1 MTLAP
6 RVVVVTRPTPY
17 EELLAHHATRAQAE
31 FFLKQRGQSL
41 AALEAAHHRVHV
53 TVAEVEAHIPLAWR
67 RNRVPRVEL
76 DRFLFEPEDT
86 IVVVGQDGLVA
97 NVAKYLV
104 EQPVIGINPTPE
116 AFDGVLVPHRLEEG
130 VRLLE
135 PVARREIEPMRRSMV
150 SVALDDGQTLC
161 ALNELFLGHRSHQ
174 SARYELSLGEESA
187 THSSSG
193 VIVTTGTGA
202 TGWARSIQ
210 RQRPSHIELPAPSE
224 ARLAFFVREA
234 FPSQTTSTELS
245 EGLLEANAALELVS
259 RMESGVIFGDGIES
273 DYLRFDWGTR
283 ATVRLAERGLMWIAK
298 A

>member
-1 MTLAP
+1 M
-6 RVVVVTRPTPY
+6 
-17 EELLAHHATRAQAE
+17 
-31 FFLKQRGQSL
+31 
-41 AALEAAHHRVHV
+41 
-53 TVAEVEAHIPLAWR
+53 
-67 RNRVPRVEL
+67 
-76 DRFLFEPEDT
+76 
-86 IVVVGQDGLVA
+86 VVGQDGLVA

-116 AFDGVLVPHRLEEG
+116 AFDGVLVPHRLEDG

-135 PVARREIEPMRRSMV
+135 PVAHHELEPMRRSMA

-161 ALNELFLGHRSHQ
+161 ALNELYLGHRSHQ

-202 TGWARSIQ
+202 TGVGLLDPPPAPQ
-210 RQRPSHIELPAPSE
+210 PHQLPAPSE

-245 EGLLEANAALELVS
+245 ETLDRGERCARAGLAHGIGSHFRRRHRIGLPALRLGYVCDRAA
-259 RMESGVIFGDGIES
+259 R
-273 DYLRFDWGTR
+273 
-283 ATVRLAERGLMWIAK
+283 
-298 A
+298 

>member
-1 MTLAP
+1 VTLAP
-6 RVVVVTRPTPY
+6 RVVVVTRPTSY

-31 FFLKQRGQSL
+31 FFLKQRNQSL
-41 AALEAAHHRVHV
+41 AALEAAHHRIHAA
-53 TVAEVEAHIPLAWR
+53 VAEVEAHIPLEWR
-67 RNRVPRVEL
+67 RNRVQRAEL

-97 NVAKYLV
+97 NVAKYLT

-135 PVARREIEPMRRSMV
+135 PVAHREIEPMRRSMV

-174 SARYELSLGEESA
+174 SARYELSLGKENA

-193 VIVTTGTGA
+193 VIVATGTGA
-202 TGWARSIQ
+202 TGWARSIHHE
-210 RQRPSHIELPAPSE
+210 RHSRIKLPKPSE

-234 FPSQTTSTELS
+234 FPSHTTSTDLT
-245 EGLLEANAALELVS
+245 EGSIGAKATLELIS

-273 DYLRFDWGTR
+273 DYLRFDWGTH
-283 ATVRLAERGLMWIAK
+283 ATVRLAERCLMWIAR